1 MNSNCICRENFHKI
15 IQSWIDGRSSSD
27 IYHMI
32 LYFLDNYKELIKTQ
46 KDVYDIYRRMSD
58 NDETND
64 IVEDFIYGDR
74 YKILRN
80 EFE

>member
-1 MNSNCICRENFHKI
+1 
-15 IQSWIDGRSSSD
+15 
-27 IYHMI
+27 MI